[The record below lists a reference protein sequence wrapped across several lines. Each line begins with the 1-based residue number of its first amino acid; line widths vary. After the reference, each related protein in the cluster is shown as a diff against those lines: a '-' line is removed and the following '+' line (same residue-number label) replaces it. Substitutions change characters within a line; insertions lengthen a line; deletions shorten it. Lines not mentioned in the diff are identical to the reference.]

1 MSYVTTPSSP
11 VSLDAGFTE
20 GLHGTETAF
29 HRGSILSEQP
39 FAVNLEPGDTE
50 TQLDF
55 VTKKFRDAASG
66 VALAVTLAGEGSR
79 LAIVHPGWLG
89 DGEHPLSKYQVTEL
103 AKRLPDTQFAY
114 VNAPGVR
121 GSDKL
126 PGRVMREMKRGGSYI
141 PYGEILNGVLEK
153 LIKDS
158 DITDGVGWSTGA
170 RALIGML
177 GAKEESQ
184 VFGNLAAID
193 GPGSRDMGGIFGIKD
208 AFIVNEGAKAKL
220 YNEANADPETIRLK
234 QAGGGILGA
243 VKLFGGMALRGALLQ
258 EVLGLPKVMAKSG
271 LQGDL
276 IEATD
281 HLGTGQKLAIVFSS
295 PELSTLNDPQAVK
308 KIMQLVSSQT
318 SAELTQMVLERQSHG
333 FMDAHTPYMTQL
345 IADILKLRHGG

>member
-1 MSYVTTPSSP
+1 MPSSP

-20 GLHGTETAF
+20 GLHGTEMAF
-29 HRGSILSEQP
+29 QKGSIVSEEP
-39 FAVNLEPGDTE
+39 FAVNLEPGNAE
-50 TQLDF
+50 TKLNF
-55 VTKKFRDAASG
+55 ATKKFRDAASG
-66 VALAVTLAGEGSR
+66 VALTATLAGEGSR
-79 LAIVHPGWLG
+79 LAIIHPGWLG

-126 PGRVMREMKRGGSYI
+126 PGRVMREMERSGSYI

-158 DITDGVGWSTGA
+158 DTTDGVGWSTGA

-184 VFGNLAAID
+184 VFGNLVAID
-193 GPGSRDMGGIFGIKD
+193 GPGSRDLGGVLGIKD
-208 AFIVNEGAKAKL
+208 AFIVNEGAKAKQ

-234 QAGGGILGA
+234 QAGGILGA

-258 EVLGLPKVMAKSG
+258 EVIGLPKVMAKSG

-281 HLGTGQKLAIVFSS
+281 HLGAGQKLAMVFSS
-295 PELSTLNDPQAVK
+295 PELSALNDPQAIK

-318 SAELTQMVLERQSHG
+318 DAELTQMVLERQSHG

-345 IADILKLRHGG
+345 IADILKLRHSDQEAA